1 MSKSTKKFKT
11 DVQKLL
17 DIVIN
22 SLYSKKEIFLRELIS
37 NASDA
42 IDRLR
47 FEALTNHDLLKDGEE
62 PKIKLAFDK
71 NARTITITDNGIGMN
86 REEIEENI
94 GTIANSGTRKFLEQL
109 QGAKDTTNLEL
120 IGQFGVGFY
129 ASFMVSDKVT
139 LITKRAGG
147 DQTAFKWQSEG
158 AGSYTIED
166 IEKENHGTEIT
177 LHLREDMD
185 DYLEEWRLR
194 SIVKEYSDFISYPIV
209 MDTIKKEKKSENDDT
224 EVETVSEE
232 TLNSMKA
239 IWKRP
244 RNEITAEEYN
254 EFYKHISHDF
264 KEPLDIIHYS
274 AEGTLE
280 FKALLYIPSQAP
292 FDMFMPGAQRGL
304 HLYVKNVFIADDY
317 KELLPEY
324 LRFVRGVV
332 DSSDLPLNISREM
345 LQDDIILKKIRKS
358 IVGKILNTLI
368 DLKEKEYSKYKGFY
382 DNFGRVLK
390 EGLNFQYDNQDK
402 LKELLLFAS
411 TKTAKDQL
419 TSLKEYTAR
428 MPERQKD
435 IYYITGESY
444 ETVAN
449 SPLLEVF
456 KGKDYEVLFLIDPID
471 EFITQSV
478 NEYDSKKLKP
488 VHKGELKFDS
498 ESESKEKEQKT
509 EEAGKEYESLM
520 KFILKKLEDDI
531 KDVKISAR
539 LIESPCCLVADEHG
553 MDPNMERIMKA
564 LNKDVGPSK
573 RILELNPNHPLM
585 NKLKELHSKDEDNPR
600 LADYVEML
608 RDQALLTEGS
618 APKNPAKFAR
628 LVSELMLNAN

>member
-47 FEALTNHDLLKDGEE
+47 FEALTDHSLMNDSEE
-62 PKIKLAFDK
+62 SKIKLAFDK
-71 NARTITITDNGIGMN
+71 TERTITIIDNGIGMN
-86 REEIEENI
+86 RTELEENI
-94 GTIANSGTRKFLEQL
+94 GTIANSGTRKFLDQL
-109 QGAKDTTNLEL
+109 QQSKESGNLEL

-139 LITKRAGG
+139 LVTRRAGN
-147 DQTAFKWQSEG
+147 DQPALKWQSEG
-158 AGSYTIED
+158 EGSYTIED
-166 IEKENHGTEIT
+166 TEKENHGTVIT
-177 LHLREDMD
+177 LHLREGMD
-185 DYLEEWRLR
+185 DYLDEWRLR
-194 SIVKEYSDFISYPIV
+194 NIVKEYSDFIAYPVV
-209 MDTIKKEKKSENDDT
+209 MDVVRKEKKSEDDDT
-224 EVETVSEE
+224 EVETVTEE

-239 IWKRP
+239 IWKRS
-244 RNEITAEEYN
+244 RSEITDEEYK

-264 KEPLDIIHYS
+264 QEPLDIIHYN

-292 FDMFMPGAQRGL
+292 FDLFMPNSQKGL

-317 KELLPEY
+317 KELLPDY

-345 LQDDIILKKIRKS
+345 LQDEAILKKIRKS
-358 IVGKILNTLI
+358 IVGKVLNSLI
-368 DLKEKEYSKYKGFY
+368 ELKDKEFDNYKGFY

-411 TKTAKDQL
+411 SKTDKNQL
-419 TSLKEYTAR
+419 TSLKEYVAR
-428 MPERQKD
+428 MPESQKE

-456 KGKDYEVLFLIDPID
+456 KSKNYEVLFFTDPID

-478 NEYDSKKLKP
+478 TVYDDKKLKP
-488 VHKGELKFDS
+488 VHKGELDLDS
-498 ESESKEKEQKT
+498 EEEKKEKE
-509 EEAGKEYESLM
+509 EETGQVSEEYKPLI

-531 KDVKISAR
+531 KDVKLSNR
-539 LIESPCCLVADEHG
+539 LTDSPCCLVADEYG

-564 LNKDVGPSK
+564 LNKDVEPTK
-573 RILELNPNHPLM
+573 RILEINPNHPLLG
-585 NKLKELHSKDEDNPR
+585 KLKELHKQDENNAR
-600 LADYVEML
+600 LSDYIEML

-618 APKNPAKFAR
+618 APKNPGKFAK